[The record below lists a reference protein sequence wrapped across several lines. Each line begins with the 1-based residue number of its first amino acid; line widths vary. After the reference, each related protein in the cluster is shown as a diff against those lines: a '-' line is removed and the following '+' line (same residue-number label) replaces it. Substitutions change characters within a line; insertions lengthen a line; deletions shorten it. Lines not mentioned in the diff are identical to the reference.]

1 VKPLKVA
8 VFADAGQ
15 VQKFARDA
23 LDAVEGCDE
32 VTVFSCSNTHRRKQA
47 VRHGFYY
54 ALNLLSV
61 RNAETRGV
69 PVGGGAKGIADTVE
83 FESEYDGVWQ
93 RLPADMVARLREG
106 GFDVIL
112 KFGLGLLRV
121 PPAGELPVPILS
133 YHHGDPDHYRGRPAG
148 FWETADGKGVMGQI
162 VQVIGNK
169 LDAGRV
175 VAFAETKVHAHSYKA
190 TLVEAFRHSPLIINQ
205 AIRNAIGGVS
215 LDKPCNGRNC
225 RLPSNL
231 TVARFLLRM
240 GKKKAG
246 RLVYGALYEKKWQV
260 SLAPAPS
267 SGAAALFDG
276 SPFPGRDAWQ
286 TIETASQYTFYA
298 DPFFSSRPPG
308 LLVEALSRR
317 TGLGEIVLIEDEL
330 HRRVSDFSGHASYPA
345 TFGDGAEQLVIPETA
360 SWLPATAFRSEG
372 DRLVPAFALDLPAG
386 RTILDPTLVTH
397 GGRVYLF
404 GNLNDVGSNILY
416 LWSATAIDAPFE
428 PHPASPIL
436 VSPRGG
442 RMGGSILRDGDR
454 LIRLGQDFE
463 GGYGDGLRAFEI
475 EALSESEYRERPI
488 GYLGLDGVSGP
499 HTLNVQ
505 GGMLLFDWYRES
517 FSLGAGL
524 RRFRAR
530 RATKRALKA

>member
-1 VKPLKVA
+1 MRPLKVA

-23 LDAVEGCDE
+23 LDAVEGCDD
-32 VTVFSCSNTHRRKQA
+32 VTLFSCTNTHRRKQA
-47 VRHGFYY
+47 VRHGLYY

-69 PVGGGAKGIADTVE
+69 PVGDGAKTIAETVE

-93 RLPADMVARLREG
+93 RLPAEIVARLREG

-121 PPAGELPVPILS
+121 PPADELQVPILS

-148 FWETADGKGVMGQI
+148 FWETIDGKGVMGQI

-175 VAFAETKVHAHSYKA
+175 VAFAETKVHAHSYRA
-190 TLVEAFRHSPLIINQ
+190 TLVESFRHSPLIINQ

-231 TVARFLLRM
+231 AVAKFALRM
-240 GKKKAG
+240 ARKKAG

-260 SLAPAPS
+260 SLAPAPP
-267 SGAAALFDG
+267 GGVPALFEG
-276 SPFPGRDAWQ
+276 APFPGRESWQ
-286 TIETASQYTFYA
+286 TIEVAAGYTFYA
-298 DPFFSSRPPG
+298 DPFFSARPAG

-317 TGLGEIVLIEDEL
+317 TGLGEIVVIEDEL
-330 HRRVSDFSGHASYPA
+330 HRPVSDLDGHASYPS
-345 TFGDGAEQLVIPETA
+345 TFGEGAEQLVIPETA
-360 SWLPATAFRSEG
+360 TWLPVTAYRGEG

-386 RTILDPTLVTH
+386 RTILDPTLLTH

-404 GNLNDVGSNILY
+404 GNLNEVGSNLLY
-416 LWSATAIDAPFE
+416 LWSAAAIDAPFE
-428 PHPASPIL
+428 LHPASPIMA
-436 VSPRGG
+436 SPRGG
-442 RMGGSILRDGDR
+442 RMGGGIVRDGGR

-475 EALSESEYRERPI
+475 EHLSPTEYRERPL
-488 GYLGLDGVSGP
+488 GDLGLNGVSGP
-499 HTLNVQ
+499 HTLNEQ

-517 FSLGAGL
+517 FAPGAGL
-524 RRFRAR
+524 RRLRAR

>member
-1 VKPLKVA
+1 MPPLRIA

-15 VQKFARDA
+15 VQKFALDA

-32 VTVFSCSNTHRRKQA
+32 ITVFSCTNTHRRKQA
-47 VRHGFYY
+47 VRHGLYY

-61 RNAETRGV
+61 RNAETRSV
-69 PVGGGAKGIADTVE
+69 PVGGGKRIADTIE
-83 FESEYDGVWQ
+83 FETEYEGAWQ
-93 RLPADMVARLREG
+93 RLPPHIVERLREG

-121 PPAGELPVPILS
+121 PTAEQLPVPILS

-205 AIRNAIGGVS
+205 AIRNAISGVS
-215 LDKPCNGRNC
+215 LAKPCDGRNC

-240 GKKKAG
+240 ARKKTG

-260 SLAPAPS
+260 SLAPAPP
-267 SGAAALFDG
+267 AAASLFEG
-276 SPFPGRDAWQ
+276 AEFPARDSWQ
-286 TIETASQYTFYA
+286 TIAAARDYTFYA
-298 DPFFSSRPPG
+298 DPFFSARPPG

-330 HRRVSDFSGHASYPA
+330 HRPLSDFGGHASYPF
-345 TFGDGAEQLVIPETA
+345 TFGSGQDQLIIPETA
-360 SWLPATAFRSEG
+360 SWQPVTAYRGEG
-372 DRLVPAFALDLPAG
+372 DRLIPAFALDLPGG
-386 RTILDPTLVTH
+386 RTLLDPTLVTH
-397 GGRVYLF
+397 AGRVYLF
-404 GNLNDVGSNILY
+404 GNLNAVGSNALF
-416 LWSATAIDAPFE
+416 LWSAPAIDAPFV

-442 RMGGSILRDGDR
+442 RMGGSILRDGER

-475 EALSESEYRERPI
+475 EAMSETEYRERPI

-499 HTLNVQ
+499 HTLNAQ
-505 GGMLLFDWYRES
+505 GGMILFDWYRES

-524 RRFRAR
+524 RRLRAR
-530 RATKRALKA
+530 RATRRALAA

>member
-1 VKPLKVA
+1 MKPLKVA

-23 LDAVEGCDE
+23 LDAVEDCDA
-32 VTVFSCSNTHRRKQA
+32 VTVFSCTNTHRRKQA
-47 VRHGFYY
+47 VRHGLYY

-61 RNAETRGV
+61 RNPESGSV
-69 PVGGGAKGIADTVE
+69 PVGAGAKGIAATVE

-93 RLPADMVARLREG
+93 RLPAPIIAQLRDG

-112 KFGLGLLRV
+112 KFGLGLLHV
-121 PPAGELPVPILS
+121 PPAEDLPTPILS

-190 TLVEAFRHSPLIINQ
+190 TLVECYRHSPLIINQ
-205 AIRNAIGGVS
+205 AIRNAIAGVS
-215 LDKPCNGRNC
+215 LDKPSNGRNC
-225 RLPSNL
+225 QLPSNWA
-231 TVARFLLRM
+231 VAGFALRM
-240 GKKKAG
+240 ARKKAG
-246 RLVYGALYEKKWQV
+246 LLIYSDFYEKRWQV
-260 SLAPAPS
+260 SLALAPS
-267 SGAAALFDG
+267 GGAAALFG
-276 SPFPGRDAWQ
+276 TTPFPGQDGWQ

-317 TGLGEIVLIEDEL
+317 TGLGELVLIEDEL
-330 HRRVSDFSGHASYPA
+330 HRRVSVFGGHFSYPA

-360 SWLPATAFRSEG
+360 SWLPVTAFRSEG
-372 DRLVPAFALDLPAG
+372 NKLVPAFALDLPTG
-386 RTILDPTLVTH
+386 RTLLDPTLLAH
-397 GGRVYLF
+397 NGRVYLF
-404 GNLNDVGSNILY
+404 GNLNDVGANVLY
-416 LWSATAIDAPFE
+416 LWSAPALDAPFE
-428 PHPASPIL
+428 LHPASPIL

-442 RMGGSILRDGDR
+442 RMGGSILRDGER

-475 EALSESEYRERPI
+475 ETLSASEYRERPI
-488 GYLGLDGVSGP
+488 GNLGLAGVSGP
-499 HTLNVQ
+499 HTLNEQ

-517 FSLGAGL
+517 FAPGAGL

-530 RATKRALKA
+530 RATKRALKS